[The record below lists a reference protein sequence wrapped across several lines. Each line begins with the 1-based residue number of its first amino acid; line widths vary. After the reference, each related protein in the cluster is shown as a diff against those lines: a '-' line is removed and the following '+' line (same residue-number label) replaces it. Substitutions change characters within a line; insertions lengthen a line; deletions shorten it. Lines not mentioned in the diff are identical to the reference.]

1 MLQASKAPPCR
12 FLFYVIIVLRII
24 VEAVETVRRFRR
36 RGKAL
41 VSTPFVQAT
50 NMHNEYG
57 LVAVERKMPVDLLR
71 KMLAFLV
78 YDVTKITA
86 SWLEACRWTYAAM
99 LYSLLRPAMRYS
111 LLQSQ

>member
-1 MLQASKAPPCR
+1 MMQASKAPPCR
-12 FLFYVIIVLRII
+12 FFFYVIIVLRII

-57 LVAVERKMPVDLLR
+57 LVAVERKMPFRSPSQDVGFSYLR
-71 KMLAFLV
+71 CNKDF
-78 YDVTKITA
+78 Y
-86 SWLEACRWTYAAM
+86 
-99 LYSLLRPAMRYS
+99 
-111 LLQSQ
+111 